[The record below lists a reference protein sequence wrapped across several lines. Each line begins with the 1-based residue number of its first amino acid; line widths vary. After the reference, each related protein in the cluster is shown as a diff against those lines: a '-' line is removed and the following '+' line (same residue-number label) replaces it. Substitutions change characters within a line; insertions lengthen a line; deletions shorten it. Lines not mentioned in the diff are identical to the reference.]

1 MNMKKL
7 IPLIFLA
14 LPLHAAAQGMF
25 PAQAGPGREGRP
37 RPWLSA
43 GAAYSD
49 AEGLAYRAAK
59 AAGGTPLGRGLSLD
73 ASFSHHRVIRD
84 GWLPGEL
91 YGAGLKLNA
100 RRGKGFFSAGV
111 RSNSDRPFYSIHE
124 TDLSLLASRK
134 FSGEGAHSFSA
145 GFMYSSRRSFAR
157 NIPFPFV
164 SYSYQSE
171 KFSFNFPFS
180 AAWRPSRPWEV
191 SASYIPPQYY
201 QAGVSAALGPKLK
214 FKAEYSFTALQ
225 YDLAGRPDKDV
236 STFIEQANAGLWTIY
251 KASADYELSL
261 WTGWA
266 LRGRYY
272 SGETYDEHRDSVTL
286 RSAPALSFS
295 VNRLF

>member
-1 MNMKKL
+1 MKARL
-7 IPLIFLA
+7 LLLLLA
-14 LPLHAAAQGMF
+14 LPLPAAAQGLF
-25 PAQAGPGREGRP
+25 PSQAGPGREGRP
-37 RPWLSA
+37 RPWLSG

-49 AEGLAYRAAK
+49 AGGLAYRSAK

-73 ASFSHHRVIRD
+73 ASFSHHRIIRD

-111 RSNSDRPFYSIHE
+111 RSNSDRPFYSVHE
-124 TDLSLLASRK
+124 TDFSLLASRK
-134 FSGEGAHSFSA
+134 LSGEGPHSFSA
-145 GFMYSSRRSFAR
+145 GIMYSSRRSFAR
-157 NIPFPFV
+157 NVPFPFV
-164 SYSYQSE
+164 GYSYQSE

-180 AAWRPSRPWEV
+180 AAWRPARPWEL
-191 SASYIPPQYY
+191 SAAYIPPKYY
-201 QAGVSAALGPKLK
+201 QAGVAAALGAKLK
-214 FKAEYSFTALQ
+214 LKAEYSLTALQ
-225 YDLAGRPDKDV
+225 YDLAGRRDKEV
-236 STFIEQANAGLWTIY
+236 STFIEQANAGLWTFY
-251 KASADYELSL
+251 KASRDYELSL

-272 SGETYDEHRDSVTL
+272 NGETYDEHRDKVTL